1 MRRTTL
7 LFLLATTATCYG
19 QSSAD
24 IPADQPPIG
33 SSYIDEDRPRIEQGT
48 EETEP
53 IEKGNEEAGSIKK
66 RNEETERIEQTRE
79 ETRRVE
85 QSGEETGWVEQ
96 NSEEAELVQQNNAE
110 TEHLYRVRQDEEMEA
125 LRRQQQRENTFS
137 TPVQH
142 NLGRRYKQNE
152 RSSVLSTSHA
162 GKSKPLYHT
171 TPAQHK
177 QSYDSSK
184 KSYKQQSG
192 GVHQDPK
199 VNTNRN

>member
-7 LFLLATTATCYG
+7 LLLLATTATCYG

-33 SSYIDEDRPRIEQGT
+33 SSYIDEDRPRIEQST

-53 IEKGNEEAGSIKK
+53 IEKGNEETGSIKK
-66 RNEETERIEQTRE
+66 RNEETGRIEQTRE
-79 ETRRVE
+79 EMGQVE
-85 QSGEETGWVEQ
+85 QSGETGWVEQ
-96 NSEEAELVQQNNAE
+96 NSEEAELIQQNNAE
-110 TEHLYRVRQDEEMEA
+110 TEHLYRVRQDEETEA
-125 LRRQQQRENTFS
+125 LRRQQQPENTFS
-137 TPVQH
+137 TPVEH

-152 RSSVLSTSHA
+152 RSSVLSTRHA

-184 KSYKQQSG
+184 KSYNQQSG
-192 GVHQDPK
+192 RIYQDPK
-199 VNTNRN
+199 GNTNRN